1 MKYKYDIGILVRI
14 VLKLWIALGSMD
26 ILMMLILPVHEH
38 GMCEL
43 IFKVKIVDI
52 EGLSKTIGYTKTT

>member
-1 MKYKYDIGILVRI
+1 
-14 VLKLWIALGSMD
+14 
-26 ILMMLILPVHEH
+26 MMLILPVHEH